1 MEHNR
6 DTKNY
11 KISASYKKSI
21 WDREA
26 WTNKLSNGKIVTY
39 YISTC
44 FRWGSFEIEL
54 TDEEK
59 ETIMANND
67 EIILN
72 DYSIS
77 EPEMWH
83 GVAHDEEIKDEN
95 SYTTT
100 EMEEIKRLL
109 FYSKEDDEFR
119 DEDFGVC
126 TDLLED
132 NGWYLDDTEYSIC
145 GGCTLSE
152 L

>member
-1 MEHNR
+1 MEQRR
-6 DTKNY
+6 DTKLY
-11 KISASYKKSI
+11 KIEAEYKKST
-21 WDREA
+21 WQSEA
-26 WTNKLSNGKIVTY
+26 WVNNLSNGKIVTY
-39 YISTC
+39 YVSTC

-54 TDEEK
+54 TYEEK
-59 ETIMANND
+59 DA
-67 EIILN
+67 ILKN
-72 DYSIS
+72 KEVIKLCDYSIS
-77 EPEMWH
+77 EAEMWD
-83 GVAHDEEIKDEN
+83 GVFYDEEIKDEN